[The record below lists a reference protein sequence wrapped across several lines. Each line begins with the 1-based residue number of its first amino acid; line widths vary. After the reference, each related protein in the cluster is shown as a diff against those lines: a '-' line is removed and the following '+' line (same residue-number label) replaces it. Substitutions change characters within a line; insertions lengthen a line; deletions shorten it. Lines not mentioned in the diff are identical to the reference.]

1 MNKRRMC
8 SVRMEQLVDR
18 LRDVVVSSRD
28 FFFIFEWEQSE
39 TQGAYVLLSNSA
51 KHPGKFFL
59 FR

>member
-1 MNKRRMC
+1 MC